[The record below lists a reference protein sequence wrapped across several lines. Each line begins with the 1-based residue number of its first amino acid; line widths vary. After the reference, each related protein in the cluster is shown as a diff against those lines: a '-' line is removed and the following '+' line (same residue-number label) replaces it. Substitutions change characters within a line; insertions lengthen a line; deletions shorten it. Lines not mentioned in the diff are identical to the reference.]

1 MFVSNERMK
10 EKAIETRD
18 RLRAAAVEL
27 FADRGY
33 DAVSVRDVTRKAR
46 ANLAAV
52 GYHFGSKE
60 QLFAEALAAVA
71 RSLNTRRLA
80 ALDALL
86 ADEKAPPLRQVLD
99 AFARTL
105 LEESTSGTS
114 QGQRL
119 HRLISRAFAE
129 ADEIARKV
137 FRQELQPVA
146 LRFRDAIRAACPEL
160 SEAQAGFGV
169 ALFAGSLVHAMRW
182 AVAPPIPGLAL
193 AKAPVPLETLL
204 ATLLDFGEAGFRAL
218 ACGETTPKPR
228 RKP

>member
-1 MFVSNERMK
+1 MK
-10 EKAIETRD
+10 ENTPGTRD

-46 ANLAAV
+46 ANLASV
-52 GYHFGSKE
+52 GYHFGSKQ
-60 QLFAEALAAVA
+60 QLFAESLADLA
-71 RSLNTRRLA
+71 RTLNERRLA

-86 ADEKAPPLRQVLD
+86 ADGKKPSLRQVLD
-99 AFARTL
+99 AFARSL
-105 LEESTSGTS
+105 LEASTSGTS
-114 QGQRL
+114 EGQRL

-146 LRFRDAIRAACPEL
+146 VRFRDAIRAACPGL
-160 SEAQAGFGV
+160 SAAQAGLGV

-182 AVAPPIPGLAL
+182 AVSPPIPDL
-193 AKAPVPLETLL
+193 APVTSNATPETLL
-204 ATLLDFGEAGFRAL
+204 VLLLDFGEAGFLSL
-218 ACGETTPKPR
+218 ARGGTSPQSPKPT